1 MIACSPIAGDG
12 ERHRVIYRVVTA
24 VHDEQTQRCPRVH
37 FVWPDQTQ
45 PISWLTQPNQPNPWV
60 NPTHGQLWRDYSV
73 CSKQEL
79 TSWAYPA
86 ININSCL
93 QALNKDIST
102 PADIAPS
109 ALETIIF
116 YCFMGYILPSVFW
129 LCWFGCRNGI
139 RPVKLSGVCWR
150 SYLSGARCRLAY
162 GPADATATHC
172 ILLASVKSRLVLP
185 FWYRLAW
192 IVPEKGPLN
201 GCVCVLWTI

>member
-1 MIACSPIAGDG
+1 MRATKVNAGLAESNG
-12 ERHRVIYRVVTA
+12 KLLLGI
-24 VHDEQTQRCPRVH
+24 
-37 FVWPDQTQ
+37 
-45 PISWLTQPNQPNPWV
+45 
-60 NPTHGQLWRDYSV
+60 WRDSLHVTCGRTACTPGSAPGPTLGNEYG
-73 CSKQEL
+73 KTL
-79 TSWAYPA
+79 PFF
-86 ININSCL
+86 I
-93 QALNKDIST
+93 

-129 LCWFGCRNGI
+129 LCWFGCRKGI
-139 RPVKLSGVCWR
+139 RPVKLSGGCWR